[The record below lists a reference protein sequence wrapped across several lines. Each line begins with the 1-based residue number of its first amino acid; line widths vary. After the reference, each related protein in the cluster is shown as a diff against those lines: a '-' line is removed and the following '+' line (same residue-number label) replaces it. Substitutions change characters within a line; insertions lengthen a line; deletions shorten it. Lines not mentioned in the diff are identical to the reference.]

1 MMRCICYK
9 IPKCA
14 PPKLY
19 YDIIKYTI
27 TVTIYR
33 TTTEGTVYDLRAC
46 VITTTEWEG
55 LGTHEAGTGLKPS
68 DLESDNCK
76 RGQSKKKK
84 KWCPNSKVLL
94 LLILLHTRDP
104 PRTYSGPADEA
115 HSRYLFFFIFF
126 PLFQGRT
133 HGDFIICL
141 FAYLFIYLC
150 APNFYRHHLT
160 IVASFPPRFHD
171 DKNEIMTNKY
181 KSCRT

>member
-84 KWCPNSKVLL
+84 KNDVPIVKFYCFWFYCIREIPRGLTADRRMR
-94 LLILLHTRDP
+94 HTRGI
-104 PRTYSGPADEA
+104 YFFS
-115 HSRYLFFFIFF
+115 FFFRFSRG
-126 PLFQGRT
+126 GRT
-133 HGDFIICL
+133 GTLL
-141 FAYLFIYLC
+141 FVCSLIYLFIC
-150 APNFYRHHLT
+150 VRPIF
-160 IVASFPPRFHD
+160 IVTTSP
-171 DKNEIMTNKY
+171 
-181 KSCRT
+181 